1 MLVRYTTSASLLIL
15 IPYLR
20 LLEKLAVASDKE
32 KPKPKRDEI
41 IKRLDFLIREM
52 NNDRHDGYVKQAYRV
67 DLLEIRDY
75 IIEALDK

>member
-1 MLVRYTTSASLLIL
+1 
-15 IPYLR
+15 
-20 LLEKLAVASDKE
+20 VASDKE